1 SLGSSGGIL
10 CIWES
15 SIFKKDYVTISDNF
29 IAIYALYLDRHLS
42 DHRPILLRE
51 ILLDF
56 GPTPFRFYHS
66 WFSYDGFDEMVK
78 KTWRSF
84 SYSDTNRMIR
94 FKKKLQ
100 ELKSSIRL
108 WVKDKWANL
117 SSLKYDI
124 VSELCEIDKELDS
137 GLVLDDQLARRLD
150 LKGQLYDINDKEV
163 SDRFQKSKVRWAIE
177 GDDNSSFFHGIIN
190 KKRSQLA
197 IRGILVDA
205 SWQSDPQ
212 VVKEV
217 FRNHFAARFKKQ
229 NSSGPKI
236 NYSFPNRLSQEQV
249 LDLEREVLHDEI
261 RLAVWS
267 CGDNK
272 SSEAGIFKGIR
283 LNSSL
288 SLSHLFYADDALIIG
303 LQINF
308 HKSQLLGVG
317 AARPEIKFA
326 ASSIGCTIMENQFR
340 YLGVTVGGNM
350 SRCKAWSDIV
360 SKLRSLLSKWK
371 TKTLSIGGRL
381 TLLKSVLGASPLY
394 CMSIFKAP
402 KDIKLRA
409 ILESVSLSHS
419 HDRWIC
425 NASSDGS
432 FRVKDIRNLIDDL
445 ILPSRSVPTKW
456 MKYVP
461 IKINI
466 FVWRARRDCLPSREN
481 LMRRGV
487 VMESTDCSIYCLVE
501 EDVHHILLQCNLA
514 HSVLLRIC
522 RWWDIDWQSWSFF
535 HTWDGWFSSI
545 KIAPNNKKILEGV
558 FYRIVVRSFLETL
571 SVLNRYIWTTGPRHC
586 LVRVVVGIG
595 LRIVVEKKRVGLD
608 FVEYFGYVGVV
619 VEVEVEIVEI
629 TFVVR
634 VKFSTALA
642 GTYDAKGY
650 SAIAGMV
657 SRAVGW
663 AGGTA

>member
-1 SLGSSGGIL
+1 MGFSMEGFSFTWSHPSSVVRRKGGGRFLLGLFYLSQAMGFSMEGFSFTWSHPSVTKMSKLDTFLVSDGIIL
-10 CIWES
+10 LFP
-15 SIFKKDYVTISDNF
+15 SIT
-29 IAIYALYLDRHLS
+29 ALYLDRHLS

-272 SSEAGIFKGIR
+272 KNKRAMFFKVDFAKGYDSVRWDYLIDVLEAVGFGLTWCQWIR
-283 LNSSL
+283 
-288 SLSHLFYADDALIIG
+288 G

-402 KDIKLRA
+402 KALRDSFPRMFA
-409 ILESVSLSHS
+409 LEMEKNYMVATKMVVPV
-419 HDRWIC
+419 D
-425 NASSDGS
+425 AS
-432 FRVKDIRNLIDDL
+432 FR
-445 ILPSRSVPTKW
+445 RSV
-456 MKYVP
+456 
-461 IKINI
+461 
-466 FVWRARRDCLPSREN
+466 RE
-481 LMRRGV
+481 
-487 VMESTDCSIYCLVE
+487 
-501 EDVHHILLQCNLA
+501 
-514 HSVLLRIC
+514 
-522 RWWDIDWQSWSFF
+522 
-535 HTWDGWFSSI
+535 
-545 KIAPNNKKILEGV
+545 
-558 FYRIVVRSFLETL
+558 
-571 SVLNRYIWTTGPRHC
+571 
-586 LVRVVVGIG
+586 GIE
-595 LRIVVEKKRVGLD
+595 LFQFNEL
-608 FVEYFGYVGVV
+608 
-619 VEVEVEIVEI
+619 
-629 TFVVR
+629 
-634 VKFSTALA
+634 
-642 GTYDAKGY
+642 
-650 SAIAGMV
+650 
-657 SRAVGW
+657 
-663 AGGTA
+663 